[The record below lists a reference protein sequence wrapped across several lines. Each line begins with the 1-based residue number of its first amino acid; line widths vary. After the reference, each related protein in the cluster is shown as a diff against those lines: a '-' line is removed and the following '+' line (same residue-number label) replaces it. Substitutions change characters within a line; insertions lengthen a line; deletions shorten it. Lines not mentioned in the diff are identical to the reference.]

1 MSNKPSQSIIN
12 YVNRTRGVE
21 PGTLPTDPDDIFAT
35 ELCEYV
41 ERGYQLLLDH
51 IEHKEG
57 DAVIEA
63 IHQLTSFMD
72 EEQTFSYKCKLVTD
86 TLVQIYE

>member
-1 MSNKPSQSIIN
+1 MPNKPAQSILD
-12 YVNRTRGVE
+12 YVSRTRGVE

-51 IEHKEG
+51 IERKEG

-72 EEQTFSYKCKLVTD
+72 EEQTFNYKCKLVTD
-86 TLVQIYE
+86 TLTQIYE